1 MTLRVRELAP
11 EKRAEIMAIRA
22 AARRGL
28 AATAIAEFYQLPL
41 VDVTRTLAPA
51 THGRVTDPAILLN
64 TQAVPP
70 GHAHADVQLYWVGF
84 LTAAGRISGQGSS
97 MALVVTLGD
106 RAESHVTRLMEDMAE
121 SRLRP
126 EYCESSLLGWQVYV
140 REPTLCK
147 ALLPWGVPS
156 IAYGDDPALLDDLPN
171 QFAAPFLCGYL
182 DGNWPGATFSRK
194 GRLVLN
200 GTVGVLSAVS
210 HTLRTCW
217 GISEGRITA
226 SAARARLDYPSLQID
241 QQVRDRAR
249 TYTLRRRYPLVS

>member
-1 MTLRVRELAP
+1 MTLRLRELAP

-28 AATAIAEFYQLPL
+28 AATAIAEFYELPL
-41 VDVTRTLAPA
+41 VDVTRALAPA

-64 TQAVPP
+64 AQEVP
-70 GHAHADVQLYWVGF
+70 GHAQADVQLYWVGF
-84 LTAAGRISGQGSS
+84 LTAAGWIAGQGSS

-106 RAESHVTRLMEDMAE
+106 RAESHVARLMEDMTE

-156 IAYGDDPALLDDLPN
+156 ITYGDDPALLNDLSN
-171 QFAAPFLCGYL
+171 QFAVPFLCGYL
-182 DGNWPGATFSRK
+182 DGNWPGATFSRR

-200 GTVGVLSAVS
+200 GTAGVLSAVS

-226 SAARARLDYPSLQID
+226 GAPRARLDYPSLQID

>member
-28 AATAIAEFYQLPL
+28 APTAIAEFYELPL
-41 VDVTRTLAPA
+41 VDVTRALAPA
-51 THGRVTDPAILLN
+51 THGRVTDPVSLLN
-64 TQAVPP
+64 TQVAAP
-70 GHAHADVQLYWVGF
+70 GHTHADVQLYWVGF
-84 LTAAGRISGQGSS
+84 LTAAGWISGQGSS

-106 RAESHVTRLMEDMAE
+106 RAESHVARLMDDMAE

-140 REPTLCK
+140 REPMLCK

-156 IAYGDDPALLDDLPN
+156 ITYGDDPALLNDLPN
-171 QFAAPFLCGYL
+171 QFAVTFLCGYL
-182 DGNWPGATFSRK
+182 DGNWPGTAFSRR

-210 HTLRTCW
+210 RTLRTCW

-226 SAARARLDYPSLQID
+226 SATRARLDYPSLQID
-241 QQVRDRAR
+241 QQVRDRAQ
-249 TYTLRRRYPLVS
+249 TYTLRKRYPLVS